1 MRMKNCKIEGFFPLV
16 LIFCLPGIVG
26 WQKVELKELL
36 EAQRNKQ
43 EALAGV
49 PANLKSSG
57 ISSYGILEKVS
68 SALFKLKTV
77 EVDTEVWLE
86 NPFFHIKSDFK
97 NRIRNVD
104 DYKADGRISLSLTL
118 PDGLSTSQ
126 WVQTFEIGGMPFTW
140 NREKRIWEKKE
151 LEING
156 KDAKAV
162 LSFSVLRSLFTI
174 DERQV
179 DPSTVK
185 ILGAEKRKGKDCFV
199 LGYSLD
205 PEMFKRWNLVGSIS
219 MKLWISQE
227 DFLPQTLRAEGKIG
241 EMYLLQ
247 VVNYSNFNSGEE
259 IVLPQAISKE
269 VKVQK
274 DSLKAKIDS
283 LVKEVGQIRGWNP
296 LENIRVQF
304 LDRVSLRKQLEEVF
318 NRDFRKDRME
328 NEGFIMSWLGLLPDD
343 ADYKESLINSEIA
356 SLAGLYD
363 PILKTVFVGDWIH
376 PVLAEP
382 VLVHEIAHAYQDRQV
397 TMQEFQGDTFSKQ
410 DLDFSTARHTLLEG
424 EATAIML
431 EYILRKDGANF
442 QELGD
447 IFALIEDKI
456 IKNSEYSR
464 QNLQYNIYGYGANF
478 IQHYLKDN
486 KWTDLENLY
495 QNAPVT
501 MSQILHPY
509 RSFADKK
516 QDVNTVKGQE
526 DFLNEVQMPAGWKK
540 IYSNHLG
547 EFYLLLSLR
556 QFMDK
561 DTAEQAAGGW
571 KKDRITL
578 YENDKNQKLVLLRT
592 KWNSLGDMK
601 VYLGAFK
608 DWLKKRYP
616 QMTIREKDQIS
627 FITTPEG
634 IFYLRPV
641 IDELLVVWSRGQSAE
656 EFGFLTEKISY

>member
-1 MRMKNCKIEGFFPLV
+1 MKNSKTEGFFFLV
-16 LIFCLPGIVG
+16 LILCLPGMVG
-26 WQKVELKELL
+26 WQKVELKDLFGT
-36 EAQRNKQ
+36 QRNKR
-43 EALAGV
+43 EALTAV
-49 PANLKSSG
+49 PAVLKPSD

-68 SALFKLKTV
+68 SALFKLETV
-77 EVDTEVWLE
+77 EVETEVWLE
-86 NPFFHIKSDFK
+86 NPLFHIKSDFK
-97 NRIRNVD
+97 NRIHNVD
-104 DYKADGRISLSLTL
+104 NYKADGRISLSLTL
-118 PDGLSTSQ
+118 PDGVSTSQ
-126 WVQTFEIGGMPFTW
+126 WVQTFEIGGIPFTW
-140 NREKRIWEKKE
+140 NREKRTWEKKE

-174 DERQV
+174 DEKQV

-185 ILGAEKRKGKDCFV
+185 ILGMEKRKGKDCFV

-205 PEMFKRWNLVGSIS
+205 PEMFKRWNLVGNIS

-247 VVNYSNFNSGEE
+247 VVNYSNFNRGEE
-259 IVLPQAISKE
+259 IVLPQAISNE
-269 VKVQK
+269 VKIQK
-274 DSLKAKIDS
+274 DNLKNKINS
-283 LVKEVGQIRGWNP
+283 LVKEVGEIRGWNT

-318 NRDFRKDRME
+318 NRDFSKDRLE
-328 NEGFIMSWLGLLPDD
+328 KEGLILSWLGLLPDK

-363 PILKTVFVGDWIH
+363 PKLKTIFVGDWIH

-397 TMQEFQGDTFSKQ
+397 TMQEFQGDKTSKQ
-410 DLDFSTARHTLLEG
+410 DLDFSTARHCLLEG

-464 QNLQYNIYGYGANF
+464 QNLQYNIYGYGANY
-478 IQHYLKDN
+478 IQFYLKDN
-486 KWTDLENLY
+486 KWADLDNLY
-495 QNAPVT
+495 KSAPVS
-501 MSQILHPY
+501 MNQILHPY
-509 RSFADKK
+509 RSFAEKK
-516 QDVNTVKGQE
+516 QDNTVIEGEQ
-526 DFLNEVQMPAGWKK
+526 DFLNEIQLPPGWAK

-547 EFYLLLSLR
+547 EFYLLSSLR
-556 QFMDK
+556 QFLDK
-561 DTAEQAAGGW
+561 DTAEQAVSGW

-578 YENDKNQKLVLLRT
+578 YENSKNQRLILLRT
-592 KWNSLGDMK
+592 KWNNLEDMK
-601 VYLGAFK
+601 VYLAALK
-608 DWLKKRYP
+608 NWLKKRYS
-616 QMTIREKDQIS
+616 QMTSREKDQVS
-627 FITTPEG
+627 LITTPEG
-634 IFYLRPV
+634 YFYLRPV
-641 IDELLVVWSRGQSAE
+641 IDELLVVWSRDQSPE
-656 EFGFLTEKISY
+656 EFGILTDKISY

>member
-1 MRMKNCKIEGFFPLV
+1 MKNFKIGRFFFLV
-16 LIFCLPGIVG
+16 LILCLPGTIG

-36 EAQRNKQ
+36 ETRKNKQ
-43 EALAGV
+43 EALTAV
-49 PANLKSSG
+49 PAVLKPLD

-77 EVDTEVWLE
+77 EVETEVWLE
-86 NPFFHIKSDFK
+86 NPLFHIKSDFK
-97 NRIRNVD
+97 NCIHNVD
-104 DYKADGRISLSLTL
+104 NYKADGRISLSLTL
-118 PDGLSTSQ
+118 PNGASTSQ
-126 WVQTFEIGGMPFTW
+126 WVQTFEIGGIPFTW

-174 DERQV
+174 NERQV

-185 ILGAEKRKGKDCFV
+185 ILGVEKRKGKDCFV

-227 DFLPQTLRAEGKIG
+227 DFLPQTLRSEGKIG

-247 VVNYSNFNSGEE
+247 VVNYSNFNRGEE
-259 IVLPQAISKE
+259 IVLPQAISDE
-269 VKVQK
+269 VKIQK
-274 DSLKAKIDS
+274 DSLKTKIKS
-283 LVKEVGQIRGWNP
+283 LLKEVASIRGWDV
-296 LENIRVQF
+296 LENIQVQF
-304 LDRVSLRKQLEEVF
+304 IDRVSLRKQLEEVF
-318 NRDFRKDRME
+318 NRDFSKDRLE
-328 NEGFIMSWLGLLPDD
+328 KEGLILSWLGLLPDN

-363 PILKTVFVGDWIH
+363 PKLKTIFIGDWIH

-397 TMQEFQGDTFSKQ
+397 TMPEFQGDKASKQ
-410 DLDFSTARHTLLEG
+410 DLDFSTARHALLEG

-431 EYILRKDGANF
+431 EYILRKEGANF

-464 QNLQYNIYGYGANF
+464 QNLQYNIYGYGANY
-478 IQHYLKDN
+478 IQYYLKDS
-486 KWTDLENLY
+486 KWADLEVLY
-495 QNAPVT
+495 KNAPVS
-501 MSQILHPY
+501 MNQILHPY

-516 QDVNTVKGQE
+516 QDNTAIDGEQ
-526 DFLNEVQMPAGWKK
+526 DFLKEVQLPAGWAK

-556 QFMDK
+556 QFLDK
-561 DTAEQAAGGW
+561 DTAEQAASGW

-578 YENDKNQKLVLLRT
+578 YQNGKNQKLVLLRT

-616 QMTIREKDQIS
+616 QMTSREKDQAS
-627 FITTPEG
+627 LITTPEG
-634 IFYLRPV
+634 SFYLRPV
-641 IDELLVVWSRGQSAE
+641 IDELLVVWGRGQSPE
-656 EFGFLTEKISY
+656 EFGILTDKISY

>member
-1 MRMKNCKIEGFFPLV
+1 MNNSKIKGLYSLV
-16 LIFCLPGIVG
+16 LILGLPGMIG

-36 EAQRNKQ
+36 ENQRSNQ
-43 EALAGV
+43 EALAAI
-49 PANLKSSG
+49 PAALHHSD
-57 ISSYGILEKVS
+57 ISSYNILEKVS

-77 EVDTEVWLE
+77 EVETEVWLE
-86 NPFFHIKSDFK
+86 NPLFHIKSDFK
-97 NRIRNVD
+97 NFIRNVD

-118 PDGLSTSQ
+118 PEGVSTSQ
-126 WVQTFEIGGMPFTW
+126 WVQTFEIGGIPFTW

-174 DERQV
+174 DEKQV

-185 ILGAEKRKGKDCFV
+185 ILGTEKRKGKDCYI

-205 PEMFKRWNLVGSIS
+205 PEMFKRWNLVGNIS

-247 VVNYSNFNSGEE
+247 VVNYSNFNRGEE
-259 IVLPQAISKE
+259 IVLPQAVSKE

-274 DSLKAKIDS
+274 DGLKAKIDS
-283 LVKEVGQIRGWNP
+283 LVKEVGQIRGWDP

-318 NRDFRKDRME
+318 NRDFSKDRLE
-328 NEGFIMSWLGLLPDD
+328 EEGLILSWLGLLPDN

-363 PILKTVFVGDWIH
+363 PKLKTVFVGDWIH

-382 VLVHEIAHAYQDRQV
+382 VLVHEIVHAYQDRQV
-397 TMQEFQGDTFSKQ
+397 AMQEFQGDKVSKQ
-410 DLDFSTARHTLLEG
+410 DLDFSTARHSLLEG

-431 EYILRKDGANF
+431 EYILRKEGANF

-456 IKNSEYSR
+456 VKNSEYSR

-478 IQHYLKDN
+478 IQYYLKDN
-486 KWTDLENLY
+486 KWADLDNLY
-495 QNAPVT
+495 KNAPVS
-501 MSQILHPY
+501 MNQILHPY
-509 RSFADKK
+509 RSFAEKK
-516 QDVNTVKGQE
+516 QDAASVDGQQ
-526 DFLNEVQMPAGWKK
+526 DFLNEVQLPAGWAK

-547 EFYLLLSLR
+547 EFYLMLSLR
-556 QFMDK
+556 QFLDK
-561 DTAEQAAGGW
+561 DSAEHAASGW

-578 YENDKNQKLVLLRT
+578 YANNKNQKLVLLRT
-592 KWNSLGDMK
+592 KWSSLGDMK
-601 VYLGAFK
+601 AYLGAFK

-616 QMTIREKDQIS
+616 QMTSREKDQVS
-627 FITTPEG
+627 LITTPEG
-634 IFYLRPV
+634 FFYLRPV
-641 IDELLVVWSRGQSAE
+641 IDELLVVWSREQSPE
-656 EFGFLTEKISY
+656 EFGILTDKISY